1 MRVSWG
7 SSKLK
12 LRDNM
17 PFVRNGAIEIYHEI
31 HGSGTPL
38 LFFSE
43 TACAGDI
50 WNTFQVPEFSRD
62 HLVVTHDYRGTGK
75 STRPTVQYSCEDF
88 VNDAAAILD
97 QVDAGPAILLGHSM
111 GGRVAMLMALK
122 YPAKVQKLIVASVGP
137 GIPGAPP
144 IPFKMCKEMVEWG
157 YEKYV
162 REHTLEVG
170 WTRAY
175 IEGYPDRVEH
185 FLNIRMSNLPR
196 LEDYLRH
203 VVARQACD
211 LSARIG
217 RIKQPTLVLVGEHDH
232 GSATGASHR
241 IAAEALAKALP
252 NGNFAVIPN
261 EAHNYF
267 MTNPDEAHRTIRR
280 FIFSSS

>member
-1 MRVSWG
+1 
-7 SSKLK
+7 
-12 LRDNM
+12 M
-17 PFVRNGAIEIYHEI
+17 PHVRNGDCEIYYES

-62 HLVVTHDYRGTGK
+62 HLVITHDYRGTGK
-75 STRPTVQYSCEDF
+75 SSRPEEQYSCEDF
-88 VNDAAAILD
+88 VDDAAAILD
-97 QVDAGPAILLGHSM
+97 QANADPAILLGHSM
-111 GGRVAMLMALK
+111 GGRVAMVMALK
-122 YPAKVQKLIVASVGP
+122 YPAKVKKLIVASVGP
-137 GIPGAPP
+137 GVAGAPP

-170 WTRAY
+170 WTPEY
-175 IEGYPDRVEH
+175 IKQHPDRVEH

-211 LSARIG
+211 VSARLGKIS
-217 RIKQPTLVLVGEHDH
+217 QPTLVIVGEHDH

-241 IAAEALAKALP
+241 VAAEALARELP
-252 NGNFAVIPN
+252 NGRFAVIAD

-267 MTNPDEAHRTIRR
+267 MTNPTAAHRIIRD
-280 FIFSSS
+280 FLGSP

>member
-1 MRVSWG
+1 MPHVE
-7 SSKLK
+7 
-12 LRDNM
+12 RD
-17 PFVRNGAIEIYHEI
+17 GIEIYYES
-31 HGSGTPL
+31 HGSGVPL

-50 WNTFQVPEFSRD
+50 WNAHQVAEFRRD
-62 HLVVTHDYRGTGK
+62 HLVITHDYRGTGK
-75 STRPTVQYSCEDF
+75 SSRPTAPYSCEDF
-88 VNDAAAILD
+88 VDDAAAILAHLN
-97 QVDAGPAILLGHSM
+97 AGPAILLGHSM
-111 GGRVAMLMALK
+111 GGRVALLMALK
-122 YPAKVQKLIVASVGP
+122 YPSRVQKLIVASVGP

-170 WTRAY
+170 WTPEY
-175 IEGYPDRVEH
+175 IERHPEKVRH
-185 FLNIRMSNLPR
+185 FLDVRMNNLPA

-211 LSARIG
+211 LSG
-217 RIKQPTLVLVGEHDH
+217 RLAEVQHPVLVLVGEHDH

-241 IAAEALAKALP
+241 LAAEAMAKRLP
-252 NGNFAVIPN
+252 GGKFAVVSN

-267 MTNPDEAHRTIRR
+267 MTNPDAAHRMIRQ
-280 FIFSSS
+280 FLVSGS